1 MLDLIMGHGIGSG
14 HCLSKQQNK
23 CSKSKTE
30 FFEQFI
36 DLPALVMKPHSFS
49 NY

>member
-1 MLDLIMGHGIGSG
+1 MLDLIMGHGVESG
-14 HCLSKQQNK
+14 HCLSKQQDK
-23 CSKSKTE
+23 CSKSKTK

-36 DLPALVMKPHSFS
+36 DRFVPVIKPHSFS